1 MIYVITYVIIYV
13 YLKNESEEIMRKKL
27 LKSGNSLGVVLP
39 PAYLELM
46 GVNTKEYKNYSF
58 DVSVDTAEKSIIL
71 KDKVVYYPCYANIIC
86 GLYKMIPTFISDA
99 VQYVLCKYIYIMY
112 SWICNKDIGEKKRT
126 N

>member
-71 KDKVVYYPCYANIIC
+71 KDFKED
-86 GLYKMIPTFISDA
+86 K
-99 VQYVLCKYIYIMY
+99 
-112 SWICNKDIGEKKRT
+112 
-126 N
+126 

>member
-46 GVNTKEYKNYSF
+46 GVNTKEYKKYSF

-71 KDKVVYYPCYANIIC
+71 KDFKED
-86 GLYKMIPTFISDA
+86 K
-99 VQYVLCKYIYIMY
+99 
-112 SWICNKDIGEKKRT
+112 
-126 N
+126 